1 MIVPDANLLLYA
13 HITVFPEHARAR
25 KWWEATINGEEPIGL
40 TAPALFAFLRVGTN
54 GRLFATPM
62 SVSEAVGLAEGWLVE
77 PNVSYVVPGSR
88 HLEIAFTLLHSLG
101 TGGNLTTDVQ
111 LAAHAIEHG
120 AELHSNDN
128 DFARFDGLRWRNP
141 LR

>member
-13 HITVFPEHARAR
+13 HVTAFPEHGRARA
-25 KWWEATINGEEPIGL
+25 WWEATINGDQPIGL
-40 TAPALFAFLRVGTN
+40 TSPALFAFVRVATN
-54 GRLFATPM
+54 GRIFETAMP
-62 SVSEAVGLAEGWLVE
+62 VSEAVGLAEGWLAE
-77 PNVSYVVPGSR
+77 PNASLLVSGPR
-88 HLEIAFTLLHSLG
+88 HLAIALGLLRALG

-128 DFARFDGLRWRNP
+128 DFGRFDGLRWVNP
-141 LR
+141 LV